1 MPESGSLSVADRQ
14 WRSVLVLGWPL
25 ALGIAPVLVALG
37 DVPLCAFRQLTGRP
51 CPLCGGTRAC
61 AALVEGNLAAA
72 WQANPG
78 LLPLLVIAAAHSV
91 QLAHEAWTGRRA
103 SAWRVRLPVWIAGG
117 VFLLASWVVRLLTS

>member
-1 MPESGSLSVADRQ
+1 MSEGLPLSIADRQ

-25 ALGIAPVLVALG
+25 SLGLAPALVALG

-72 WQANPG
+72 WQANSG
-78 LLPLLVIAAAHSV
+78 LFPLLVIAAAHSV
-91 QLAHEAWTGRRA
+91 QLAHEAWTGRRWTRWHIGPGPWLA
-103 SAWRVRLPVWIAGG
+103 ATA
-117 VFLLASWVVRLLTS
+117 FLIGNWLLRLLN

>member
-1 MPESGSLSVADRQ
+1 MPEVETLSDADRQ
-14 WRSVLVLGWPL
+14 WRSVVVLGWPL

-61 AALVEGNLAAA
+61 AALAEGNLLVA

-78 LLPLLVIAAAHSV
+78 LLPLLAIAAAHSV
-91 QLAHEAWTGRRA
+91 QLAHEAWTGRSWTR
-103 SAWRVRLPVWIAGG
+103 WRIGPTPWLAGTA
-117 VFLLASWVVRLLTS
+117 FLLGSWGLRLLT

>member
-1 MPESGSLSVADRQ
+1 MPEVAPLSVADRQ

-78 LLPLLVIAAAHSV
+78 LLPLLVIAAVHSV
-91 QLAHEAWTGRRA
+91 QLAHEAWSGRRWTR
-103 SAWRVRLPVWIAGG
+103 WRIGPGPWLAG
-117 VFLLASWVVRLLTS
+117 VTFLLGSWLLRVVN